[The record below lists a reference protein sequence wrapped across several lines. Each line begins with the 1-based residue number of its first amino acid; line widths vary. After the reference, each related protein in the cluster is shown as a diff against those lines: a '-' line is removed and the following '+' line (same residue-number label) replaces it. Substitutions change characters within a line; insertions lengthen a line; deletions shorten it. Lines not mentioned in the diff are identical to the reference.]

1 METSDLAVELR
12 KKEKVNVM
20 ENLDAMFQIRE
31 AVCRS
36 QMFFK
41 IFVLKNFLRTSQGKS
56 CIRDPS

>member
-41 IFVLKNFLRTSQGKS
+41 IFVLKNFLRTS
-56 CIRDPS
+56 

>member
-20 ENLDAMFQIRE
+20 ENLDARIQIRE

-56 CIRDPS
+56 CIRDPT

>member
-41 IFVLKNFLRTSQGKS
+41 IFVLKNFLRTSPGKS